1 MKGSLIVHF
10 LQFFASLVIVLVII
24 YSSYLIAFNIMRK
37 NWINSKLFS
46 ETLASMLSSV
56 SSSSFNISLKILV
69 GKACDVNISNNKV
82 NARIENEVYTE
93 EIVFPNYIKMKESKS
108 TCSTGFIFIKK
119 SGDEV
124 WIE

>member
-10 LQFFASLVIVLVII
+10 LQFFAGLVIVLIII
-24 YSSYLIAFNIMRK
+24 YSSYLITLNIMKR

-46 ETLASMLSSV
+46 ETLASVLSSV
-56 SSSSFNISLKILV
+56 SSSTFNVSLKILV
-69 GKACDVNISNNKV
+69 GKTCDVNILNNKV
-82 NARIENEVYTE
+82 NVRIENEIYTE
-93 EIVFPNYIKMKESKS
+93 EIVFPNYIKMKESNS
-108 TCSTGFIFIKK
+108 DCSTGFIFIKK